1 MQGMRIS
8 IVSSS
13 DNGGAGAACY
23 RLAEGLLQHGAMDVT
38 LVVGSKSRNK
48 NFIRTAKR
56 PQDGLQNL
64 FRSAWA
70 LAKRKISSPGSD
82 AIQRNMDGDDF
93 VLEVLKHTAPDIVN
107 LHWLGEHFLPYSA
120 ISKIQQPIVW
130 TMHDMWTFTGGCY
143 YAKECRKFELGCG
156 TCPAL
161 ETSQG
166 ADHTASDFKKKK
178 NLFEK
183 LKPTF
188 VSPSEWLASE
198 ARKSP
203 IAQNLRV
210 EVIPN
215 AVDTNVFRPCTQQS
229 AREILN
235 FPQDKLLLLFGGSG
249 GTEDKRKGFDL
260 LEDALRGL
268 SGLPQCKDLAI
279 VIFGRALT
287 ASNLPFPV
295 HFLGEIRDE
304 LLLATVYSACD
315 AMVIPS
321 RMDNLPNTGVEAVA
335 CGLPVLAFKVGGLPD
350 IVKPEINGYLAQE
363 VSGKSLAD
371 ELLPLLSNRP
381 KLKELRLSARSD
393 AEKRY
398 ALAVQAGAYHRLFQ
412 SILQ

>member
-1 MQGMRIS
+1 M
-8 IVSSS
+8 VSSS
-13 DNGGAGAACY
+13 DDGGAGAACY
-23 RLAEGLLQHGAMDVT
+23 RLAEGLRGVEDLNVT

-64 FRSAWA
+64 FRSAWT
-70 LAKRKISSPGSD
+70 LAKSKISSPGSD
-82 AIQRNMDGDDF
+82 AIQRNIDGDDF

-156 TCPAL
+156 TCPDL

-166 ADHTASDFKKKK
+166 ADHTAGDFKKKK
-178 NLFEK
+178 NLFQK

-203 IAQNLRV
+203 IARDLRV

-215 AVDTNVFRPCTQQS
+215 AVDTNLFRPYTQQS

-235 FPQDKLLLLFGGSG
+235 LPQDKLLLLFGGSG

-268 SGLPQCKDLAI
+268 SGLPQCKDVEI

-287 ASNLPFPV
+287 ASNLPFPWSLHQRSCSCCMELV
-295 HFLGEIRDE
+295 HIFFSDFLYLRGYIPRSAEHYSTSE
-304 LLLATVYSACD
+304 KSHTAT
-315 AMVIPS
+315 
-321 RMDNLPNTGVEAVA
+321 
-335 CGLPVLAFKVGGLPD
+335 K
-350 IVKPEINGYLAQE
+350 
-363 VSGKSLAD
+363 
-371 ELLPLLSNRP
+371 
-381 KLKELRLSARSD
+381 
-393 AEKRY
+393 
-398 ALAVQAGAYHRLFQ
+398 
-412 SILQ
+412 

>member
-1 MQGMRIS
+1 MRVSLIS
-8 IVSSS
+8 RS
-13 DNGGAGAACY
+13 DSGGAGAACY
-23 RLAEGLLQHGAMDVT
+23 RLAEGLLGVEDLDIT

-64 FRSAWA
+64 FRNAWA

-82 AIQRNMDGDDF
+82 AIQRNIDGDDF

-107 LHWLGEHFLPYSA
+107 LHWLGGEFLPFSA

-156 TCPAL
+156 ACPAL

-166 ADHTASDFKKKK
+166 ADHTAGDFKKKK

-198 ARKSP
+198 ARKSA
-203 IAQNLRV
+203 IARDLRV

-215 AVDTNVFRPCTQQS
+215 AVDTNLFRPNTQQS

-235 FPQDKLLLLFGGSG
+235 LPQDKLLLLFGGSG
-249 GTEDKRKGFDL
+249 GTEDSRKGFDL
-260 LEDALRGL
+260 LEDALKGL
-268 SGLPQCKDLAI
+268 SGTHQCNDVEI
-279 VIFGRALT
+279 VIFGRAFN

-304 LLLATVYSACD
+304 LLLAAIYSACD
-315 AMVIPS
+315 VMVIPS

-350 IVKPEINGYLAQE
+350 IVKPGINGYLAQE
-363 VSGKSLAD
+363 ISGKSLAV
-371 ELLPLLSNRP
+371 ELLPLLSNRH
-381 KLKELRLSARSD
+381 KIKELRLSARSD
-393 AEKRY
+393 AEIRY
-398 ALAVQAGAYHRLFQ
+398 SLAIQAEAYQKLFV
-412 SILQ
+412 SILR